1 MTYIAPLNVASA
13 DSHTA
18 ATLQAIKSKIGM
30 VPNLYA
36 TLAKAPAALN
46 AMLQINE
53 ANTAGRLSAQE
64 REIVSLAS
72 SQVNGCQYCLSAHTL
87 LGKNAGLTLEQTQ
100 QARAGKGNDRRHAA
114 IAGFTRALVE
124 ARGHVDT
131 KVLAGF
137 KAAGLSEGDMLEIV
151 ANVAAMTLSNF
162 ANNVARTKIDF
173 PIVDVAVA
181 A

>member
-1 MTYIAPLNVASA
+1 VTYIAPLDTASA
-13 DSHTA
+13 DPQTV
-18 ATLQAIKSKIGM
+18 ATLQAIKTKIGM

-46 AMLQINE
+46 AMLRINE
-53 ANTAGRLSAQE
+53 ANAAGRLSALE
-64 REIVSLAS
+64 REIVSLTS

-87 LGKNAGLTLEQTQ
+87 LGKNAGLTLQQTQ
-100 QARAGKGNDRRHAA
+100 QARAGKASDRRHAA
-114 IAGFTRALVE
+114 IAGFTKALVE
-124 ARGHVDT
+124 TRGHVDT
-131 KVLAGF
+131 KVLDGF